1 MKKLIIIATILGITV
16 INSYGQTYITKGLGS
31 NNITFTFSEDKL
43 TLDSKATGIVSY
55 ECSFQGT
62 TNAKNE
68 KSRVSTYIILDPVT
82 GKRTRYKVMLKYI
95 LSETV
100 DDFTG
105 KVSSVM
111 FQVKKIN

>member
-1 MKKLIIIATILGITV
+1 MKKLLLVLSAALLSLT
-16 INSYGQTYITKGLGS
+16 SYSQTYITKGLGS
-31 NNITFTFSEDKL
+31 NNITFIFSEDTL
-43 TLDSKATGIVSY
+43 TLDSKSTGIVSY
-55 ECSFQGT
+55 KSSFQGT

-82 GKRTRYKVMLKYI
+82 GKRTRYKVMSKYI
-95 LSETV
+95 LSENV